1 MNKRMQSTTITRSK
15 LEMMDLDLSKSTS
28 SHGSIQYSPKTVLDD
43 HGDSLERCNNLSDA
57 EDIFDVTDF
66 LNVDLLDSYVPLNE
80 ESFDSVPAAA
90 YWTESIDTTASADDI
105 DSMWLNPLGWSSDS
119 QNMVDQPY
127 YYPSDVL
134 EKTKTTSA
142 CDPIRYGFG
151 LVTESM
157 STPTTIAHN
166 FACMQDENTVHPLA
180 VVQNN
185 LSYSKFSNPT
195 KLHPNRKGLDVLKY
209 TGTSCTNLLDARD
222 IQLKQ
227 LQMGSKAKVLGKKR
241 HIQEIPAKISGCTGH
256 AIKKKQRSSFSR
268 HATTVLKAWLRDNIL
283 NPYPTEAQKLQL
295 TKKIGISMPQ
305 LQTWFINARIRLWK
319 PCIEDLYKAKEQ
331 EVNQMLKSKGNKEQE
346 TKKVKFSLPS
356 ECDGCDVNS
365 ANGTMQMI
373 KSLQKL
379 PNLKGPLEASVNK
392 FFS

>member
-1 MNKRMQSTTITRSK
+1 
-15 LEMMDLDLSKSTS
+15 MMDLDLSKSTS
-28 SHGSIQYSPKTVLDD
+28 SNGSIQYSPKTVLDD
-43 HGDSLERCNNLSDA
+43 HGDSLRRCKNNLNDA

-66 LNVDLLDSYVPLNE
+66 LNVDLLDSYVSMNE
-80 ESFDSVPAAA
+80 ESFDSVPATA
-90 YWTESIDTTASADDI
+90 YWTDSIDTTASADDI
-105 DSMWLNPLGWSSDS
+105 DSMWLHPLGWSSDN
-119 QNMVDQPY
+119 QNMVDQSY

-134 EKTKTTSA
+134 EKTKMTSA

-151 LVTESM
+151 LMTDSM
-157 STPTTIAHN
+157 STPTTIPHT
-166 FACMQDENTVHPLA
+166 FGCMQDENTVHPLA
-180 VVQNN
+180 VVQNK
-185 LSYSKFSNPT
+185 LSYGKYSNPT
-195 KLHPNRKGLDVLKY
+195 KLHPSGKGLNALKY
-209 TGTSCTNLLDARD
+209 SSASCSNLLDSRE
-222 IQLKQ
+222 IQLEQ

-241 HIQEIPAKISGCTGH
+241 HMQEIPAKISGCTEH
-256 AIKKKQRSSFSR
+256 VIKKKQRSSFSR

-283 NPYPTEAQKLQL
+283 NPYPTEAQKVQL

-319 PCIEDLYKAKEQ
+319 PCIEDLYKTKEQ
-331 EVNQMLKSKGNKEQE
+331 EVNQMLKSKSNKEQE
-346 TKKVKFSLPS
+346 KTKVKFPVVS
-356 ECDGCDVNS
+356 ESDRCDVNS